1 MTVAV
6 AVAVRVVLPVWVVV
20 PAMLAH
26 PTLTVEKHTSY
37 EATPLNA
44 SVPVFH
50 DADNAVVLVA
60 QVASPPKL
68 VDRSK
73 MLLWV
78 GLVGAAVSTVNPLE
92 HTQPEV
98 LPAMSRVRTHE

>member
-1 MTVAV
+1 MPVAV

-20 PAMLAH
+20 PATLAH

-37 EATPLNA
+37 DATPLTA

-68 VDRSK
+68 VDKSK
-73 MLLWV
+73 MLL
-78 GLVGAAVSTVNPLE
+78 GLVGDPVSTVKPSEHPQTEMNPAL
-92 HTQPEV
+92 
-98 LPAMSRVRTHE
+98 LRVRTHV